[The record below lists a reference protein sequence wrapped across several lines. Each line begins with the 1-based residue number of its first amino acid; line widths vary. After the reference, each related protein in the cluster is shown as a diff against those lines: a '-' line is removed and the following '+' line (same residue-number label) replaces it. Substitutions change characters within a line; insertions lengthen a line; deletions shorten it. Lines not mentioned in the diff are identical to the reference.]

1 MCAVRGLGSELPRE
15 LGEAR
20 VFSVPALAVSAPA
33 RRQAWSMNR
42 RTVTDKEFM
51 TLVRGV
57 LGLLPLNT
65 NRRARRAR
73 RRALDSERENRH
85 DITGPGENARA
96 RVVAAR

>member
-1 MCAVRGLGSELPRE
+1 
-15 LGEAR
+15 
-20 VFSVPALAVSAPA
+20 
-33 RRQAWSMNR
+33 MNR
-42 RTVTDKEFM
+42 RTVTHKEFI

-85 DITGPGENARA
+85 DIAGPGENARA
-96 RVVAAR
+96 RIVAAR